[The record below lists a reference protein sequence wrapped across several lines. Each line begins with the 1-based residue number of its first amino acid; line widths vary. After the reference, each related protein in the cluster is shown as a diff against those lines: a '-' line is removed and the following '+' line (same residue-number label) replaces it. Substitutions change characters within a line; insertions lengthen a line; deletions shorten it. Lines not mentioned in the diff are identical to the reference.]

1 VLIGVFFFNLTL
13 DFAGTQNRIG
23 LLLFILIVLAFGSM
37 SSIGFMNRERDQFAQ
52 ERASGAYMPS
62 AFFIVKVFYDLV
74 PLRIIPSAVLGLLV
88 YYLTGLQNDPSQ
100 LAHFLLI
107 IILFNSTTVR
117 FLFYFIL
124 NFFNNILSGSHLSV
138 LPFRPS
144 SAIRRWPTLWPS
156 SRFCSF
162 CSSRM
167 HSSILVR
174 RFLHC
179 TRY

>member
-124 NFFNNILSGSHLSV
+124 NFLTTYSLVVTYLSCHFDHRPQYVVGQPCGHHHASV
-138 LPFRPS
+138 LFALPE
-144 SAIRRWPTLWPS
+144 
-156 SRFCSF
+156 
-162 CSSRM
+162 
-167 HSSILVR
+167 
-174 RFLHC
+174 C
-179 TRY
+179 THQSW